1 MASLDSAPLRRRL
14 DALTGA
20 VRREVGRRQELR
32 ERAEIW
38 AALGPALA
46 EWRIDPKVISGLWTI
61 SGAEA
66 ELHRRGDCPDLQRAD
81 AAFVAQDPELAARK
95 PYAAGL
101 AERARKFF
109 GKPPPDPRRTSLSDW
124 CAWGLAVEIAGRIAA
139 EGVAGQ
145 AGDLGKREALAPGG
159 G

>member
-1 MASLDSAPLRRRL
+1 MHSAARSPPPMSRRGCNGWNRSMASLDSAPLRRRL

-81 AAFVAQDPELAARK
+81 AAF
-95 PYAAGL
+95 
-101 AERARKFF
+101 
-109 GKPPPDPRRTSLSDW
+109 
-124 CAWGLAVEIAGRIAA
+124 
-139 EGVAGQ
+139 
-145 AGDLGKREALAPGG
+145 
-159 G
+159 